1 MQLHYFQV
9 VDADKDEPVAVIQAV
24 SEKHAIGRFTL
35 IKPLLKRKKHPGS
48 FWTVQ
53 RVDTITPTVPY
64 YSDAYF
70 QILESALAPE

>member
-1 MQLHYFQV
+1 MATV
-9 VDADKDEPVAVIQAV
+9 QAV
-24 SEKHAIGRFTL
+24 SPKHAIGRFTL
-35 IKPLLKRKKHPGS
+35 IKPLLARKKKPGS

-53 RVDTITPTVPY
+53 ETDTITPTVPY